1 MWLPGEKKI
10 GELCGVGQELG
21 GGNLLFV
28 LYSELFELFIK
39 WVYYLCNK
47 DNLKSKLEF
56 ETIQIV

>member
-10 GELCGVGQELG
+10 GELCGVGQVLG

-56 ETIQIV
+56 ETIQIF